1 MPTVHDLVALLWNV
15 ARYGLWTSCRHHVLD
30 RFDVR
35 SARGPG
41 VRQVPPEQWTICRH
55 CKAVVHRRRQ

>member
-35 SARGPG
+35 SALG
-41 VRQVPPEQWTICRH
+41 
-55 CKAVVHRRRQ
+55 